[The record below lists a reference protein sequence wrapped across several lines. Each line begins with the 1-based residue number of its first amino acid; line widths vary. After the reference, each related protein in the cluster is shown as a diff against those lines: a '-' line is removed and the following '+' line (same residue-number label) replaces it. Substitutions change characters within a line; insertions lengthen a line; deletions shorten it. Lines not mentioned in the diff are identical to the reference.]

1 MSPSMSKV
9 ILGFDVLQDVVK
21 GIGDLAAPLLGPDL
35 PHGLGVLAQGFGG
48 FERDCD
54 NDLFKDRVFF
64 LTHL

>member
-9 ILGFDVLQDVVK
+9 ILGFDVLQDVIE
-21 GIGDLAAPLLGPDL
+21 GIGNFAAPLLGPDL
-35 PHGLGVLAQGFGG
+35 PNGLWVPAQGFGG
-48 FERDCD
+48 FEGDCD